1 MTKQEFIEKLKI
13 AINTQNE
20 ITPETELNQID
31 EWDSLGMACTI
42 SMFSE
47 EFNKNVD
54 YSQIESVKTVA
65 ELLELAG
72 IK

>member
-47 EFNKNVD
+47 EFSKNVD

>member
-13 AINTQNE
+13 AINTQKD
-20 ITPETELNQID
+20 ITPETNLNQID

-47 EFNKNVD
+47 EFEKNVD
-54 YSQIESVKTVA
+54 YSEMESVKTVSD
-65 ELLELAG
+65 LIDKAG